1 MKLTMKKILSLV
13 IIVFAVSTIAHSQ
26 DFSKNIVTARNAYAG
41 GNLEDARFAMQ
52 QMLNDLD
59 MAIGKEVLKM
69 LPGKMGA
76 LASNAGNDNVTANT
90 GLAGVIIHR
99 DYGTGDKKVNLD
111 LMGNSPLVASINAI
125 LSIPFMGNSGDGTQ
139 KIIKVDGY
147 KGMLQKSADET
158 TKKTDYTLQIPIGST
173 LLTLE
178 APDASEDE
186 VIRMANS
193 IPVSQI
199 TKMVQ

>member
-1 MKLTMKKILSLV
+1 MKKLLSLI
-13 IIVFAVSTIAHSQ
+13 IIVLTATTIALSQ
-26 DFSKNIVTARNAYAG
+26 DFSKNITTARNAYAG

-69 LPGKMGA
+69 LPVKMGP
-76 LASNAGNDNVTANT
+76 LSSNTANDNVTANT
-90 GLAGVIIHR
+90 GLMGVMIHR
-99 DYGTGDKKVNLD
+99 DYGTEDKQVNLD
-111 LMGNSPLVASINAI
+111 LMSNSPMVASINAI

-139 KIIKVDGY
+139 KVIKIDGY
-147 KGMLQKSADET
+147 KGMLQKSVDEE
-158 TKKTDYTLQIPIGST
+158 TKKTDFTLQIPIGST
-173 LLTLE
+173 LLTLD
-178 APDASEDE
+178 APNTTEDE

-193 IPVSQI
+193 IPVAQI